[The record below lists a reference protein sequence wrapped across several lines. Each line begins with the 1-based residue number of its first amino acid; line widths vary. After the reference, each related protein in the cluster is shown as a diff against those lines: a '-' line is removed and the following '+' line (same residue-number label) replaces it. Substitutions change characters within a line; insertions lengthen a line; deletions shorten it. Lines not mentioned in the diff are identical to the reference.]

1 MKRRDCS
8 ESTRGIPADQNLAP
22 LDCLSSPSSPSGQG
36 SHHQSRHH
44 APGMVHFNQGTEEA
58 SRASASISS
67 SGTASAGPRTQRHPS
82 VAKAAGYDTHEHT
95 SHETDE
101 TSIPEPQDEMSN
113 PGCTSTLPSAARVLN
128 RSTTLSSAKVASR
141 NQDSDRSSSS
151 SSSSAPI
158 SSSPTSS
165 SPPGPGAGS
174 SSLLLSANQEFYE
187 AWTRTTAFLHR
198 TFSPTYRVSG
208 LYIDS
213 WTNGAQRRGL
223 EKMKTS
229 LLRGDAWVLVKGI
242 SAQLHTRWKQ
252 SITESESR
260 VKDMERRAKSVEDM
274 KRLTNR
280 GGNNRKSGCNNEGD
294 GDKGSRT
301 ESSEKKTS
309 NELPKD

>member
-1 MKRRDCS
+1 VTAPNPQEESQLTKPCS
-8 ESTRGIPADQNLAP
+8 LSLL
-22 LDCLSSPSSPSGQG
+22 LDCLSSLSSSGQG

-44 APGMVHFNQGTEEA
+44 APGMVHLNQGTEEA
-58 SRASASISS
+58 SRAPASISS
-67 SGTASAGPRTQRHPS
+67 SGAASAGPRAQRHPS

-95 SHETDE
+95 SHEADE
-101 TSIPEPQDEMSN
+101 NSIPEPQDEMSN
-113 PGCTSTLPSAARVLN
+113 SGKTFTPPSAVRVLN

-141 NQDSDRSSSS
+141 NQDSDKSSSS
-151 SSSSAPI
+151 SSSSTPI

-165 SPPGPGAGS
+165 SPSSSGTGS
-174 SSLLLSANQEFYE
+174 SPLLLSANQEFYE

-198 TFSPTYRVSG
+198 TFSPTYRVGG

-242 SAQLHTRWKQ
+242 TAQLQNRWKQ
-252 SITESESR
+252 SITDSEKR
-260 VKDMERRAKSVEDM
+260 VKDTERRAKSVEDM

-280 GGNNRKSGCNNEGD
+280 GGSSRKSGCDNEGD
-294 GDKGSRT
+294 ADNGSRT
-301 ESSEKKTS
+301 KSSETKTS
-309 NELPKD
+309 NGLPKD